1 MGIIPFGDRP
11 FSGRTPGGG
20 ERELTKVELGKRF
33 YVPTRDAQDRLERYD
48 RAERLLDPKEH
59 VALFRESMLEPPG
72 DDTAKH
78 WVPVDF
84 PGMLTRLMRHYTIGR
99 DFRVKAVLRGNIA
112 SGEERELKAQAQ
124 TEIDRITKGANVPQ
138 LLRQV
143 TEALP
148 AFGDAVLRVDVEE
161 KEGPDGDK
169 LPQCVV
175 RYIKPS
181 NYFPELDPLDRT
193 RVLSV
198 TLAWVFPLASGT
210 ESGDMVVLREIHE
223 PGSIAYKL
231 NSWDGSKLG
240 DERPVA
246 SEFPDLEDRETGI
259 DELPIIH
266 MGYQTR
272 AGEHWGQSELLRVER
287 LMLAL
292 ENRLSQEDEVL
303 EKHARPKLIVGPGVM
318 DPDGRAS
325 LKDFDI
331 IEVNPDIL
339 EKAVTPSYLTWD
351 MQVGGITHEIEKL
364 EEYLFITTETSPASF
379 GLERDGSQVESA
391 RALRFKA
398 HRTVNKVNDVR
409 DELDGDVQAL
419 YRICQKLEL
428 AARSAGGTREGF
440 RRMDVALHFGD
451 PILEDQTQEVLDAV
465 LRKQVGLL
473 SRSRGVQDLDD
484 LTDVETDAEV
494 QEILQDMVDESAASA
509 ATLGGGFPVGA
520 AIPPEVAPPAGV
532 PDVRTTDTEV

>member
-33 YVPTRDAQDRLERYD
+33 YVPTRNAQKRLERYD

-99 DFRVKAVLRGNIA
+99 DFKVTAVLRGNIV
-112 SGEERELKAQAQ
+112 SGEERKLKAEAQ
-124 TEIDRITKGANVPQ
+124 LEIDRITKGANIPQ

-161 KEGPDGDK
+161 KEDPNGDK
-169 LPQCVV
+169 MPQCAV

-181 NYFPELDPLDRT
+181 NYFPELDPMDRT

-210 ESGDMVVLREIHE
+210 ESGDMVVLREVHE
-223 PGSIAYKL
+223 PGSITYKL
-231 NSWDGSKLG
+231 NSWDGSELG
-240 DERPVA
+240 DELPVA
-246 SEFPDLEDRETGI
+246 SEFPDLKDRQTGI
-259 DELPIIH
+259 DEMPIIH

-303 EKHARPKLIVGPGVM
+303 EKHARPKLIVGPGVL
-318 DPDGRAS
+318 DADGRAN

-331 IEVNPDIL
+331 IVVEPDIL
-339 EKAVTPSYLTWD
+339 EKAVQPSYLTWD
-351 MQVGGITHEIEKL
+351 MQNTGIAHEIEKL

-398 HRTVNKVNDVR
+398 HRTVNKVDDVR

-428 AARSAGGTREGF
+428 AARNAGGTREGF
-440 RRMDVALHFGD
+440 RRVDVALHFGD
-451 PILEDQTQEVLDAV
+451 PILEDQTQEVLDKVA
-465 LRKQVGLL
+465 RKQAGLL
-473 SRSRGVQDLDD
+473 SRSRGVQDLDN

-494 QEILQDMVDESAASA
+494 QEILQDMVDEAAASTA
-509 ATLGGGFPVGA
+509 SFAGG
-520 AIPPEVAPPAGV
+520 AIPAEVAPPAGV
-532 PDVRTTDTEV
+532 PDARVTDTEV